1 MNSIRVYTSKM
12 QLGATKACR
21 MMKLLSN
28 RDRLLLLCQLSQGEK
43 RMGELDE
50 ILCITQPTLSQQ
62 LTVLVFVNV
71 YGPVLA
77 LASCIRA

>member
-1 MNSIRVYTSKM
+1 
-12 QLGATKACR
+12 
-21 MMKLLSN
+21 MKLLSN